1 MATESNK
8 MEGGVREGRVHVLK
22 YLTEAKS
29 VFESKEDVDLFNFL
43 SIGIIDD
50 LHLIEWKEYWS
61 GLQGR
66 ITHG

>member
-8 MEGGVREGRVHVLK
+8 TEGERDGEQVLK

-29 VFESKEDVDLFNFL
+29 AFESKEDVDLFNFL